1 MDEAIRAEIINLREA
16 LDDGEMYVGPPATMA
31 DIASL
36 TSAVWVEMAAKLP
49 VEYLDFLENF
59 DGLVACG
66 VFIYSSHTR
75 VRANGKLARY
85 DFMRMN
91 RLGRELGFMD
101 NFLVF
106 GDSDL
111 DEYVL
116 DLSRGKYQVRDR
128 QAFDNVF
135 EEFETFDGLL
145 GHMVDLIVHWSKN
158 QS

>member
-1 MDEAIRAEIINLREA
+1 MAWLR
-16 LDDGEMYVGPPATMA
+16 
-31 DIASL
+31 
-36 TSAVWVEMAAKLP
+36 
-49 VEYLDFLENF
+49 
-59 DGLVACG
+59 G